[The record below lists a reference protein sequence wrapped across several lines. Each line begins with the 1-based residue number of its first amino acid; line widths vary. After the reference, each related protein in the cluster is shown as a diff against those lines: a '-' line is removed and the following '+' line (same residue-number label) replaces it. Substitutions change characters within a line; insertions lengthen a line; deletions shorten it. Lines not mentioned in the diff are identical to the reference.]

1 MHQHVCTI
9 MLLHL
14 MINFN
19 LVKNIISLCFHEHKN
34 SKLTYFSSISKEA
47 NFRVLQKACCAWADN
62 DCKSL
67 SGGKTKIQ
75 KIGRKQ
81 NTRQWWGLSLP
92 VETTTW
98 QWCIGPFMV
107 LAGSHR
113 YHVTAGLC
121 YNLAVIYPCRFKP
134 QPGSEIFHII
144 TGFRSCPSVLV
155 AFGHW
160 IHLSITTLILHGWSH
175 LPPMLLVI
183 KAVSWR
189 LHCQRWGPPCRAI

>member
-1 MHQHVCTI
+1 
-9 MLLHL
+9 

-81 NTRQWWGLSLP
+81 NTDSDGAYHCRLKPPPGSD
-92 VETTTW
+92 
-98 QWCIGPFMV
+98 V
-107 LAGSHR
+107 LA
-113 YHVTAGLC
+113 
-121 YNLAVIYPCRFKP
+121 
-134 QPGSEIFHII
+134 
-144 TGFRSCPSVLV
+144 RS
-155 AFGHW
+155 W
-160 IHLSITTLILHGWSH
+160 Y
-175 LPPMLLVI
+175 
-183 KAVSWR
+183 
-189 LHCQRWGPPCRAI
+189 